1 MWRVSI
7 AALAGA
13 LLWISVTALVIRA
26 LSHLGVW
33 SSTHAVPGLVV
44 GFLASALGFML
55 TASMIDRMLP
65 YGQWAVTMYML
76 VLATLLPMLVS
87 LMVPAVRDNHLWTV
101 LGVVGSCLFAYAMIR
116 FRSGPRDPLQ
126 P

>member
-1 MWRVSI
+1 MWRVAV
-7 AALAGA
+7 AALAGS

-26 LSHLGVW
+26 LSHLDVW
-33 SSTHAVPGLVV
+33 SPTDAVPGVVV

-55 TASMIDRMLP
+55 AASIADLILAYR
-65 YGQWAVTMYML
+65 QWAVTMYTL
-76 VLATLLPMLVS
+76 VLAALLPMLVS

-101 LGVVGSCLFAYAMIR
+101 LGVIGSCLFAYAMIR